1 MPTLVPGEDMRLNP
15 FFIRVKVTWQPS
27 LCLTVIGTLR
37 LSSVLMF
44 LIIKGKASKI
54 TQKLFHKKEA
64 AWKVRVSFNSG
75 IRFSCYFFSIP
86 SFFLFTASLREL
98 VKRPCWGMTFELLSL
113 YFLICL
119 FSSYMFFMILD
130 TASAEKKV
138 NFGFLLSCSLRLSK
152 RLNRKKK
159 LQKIY

>member
-1 MPTLVPGEDMRLNP
+1 
-15 FFIRVKVTWQPS
+15 
-27 LCLTVIGTLR
+27 
-37 LSSVLMF
+37 MF

-98 VKRPCWGMTFELLSL
+98 VKRPCWGRTFELLSL

-119 FSSYMFFMILD
+119 FSSYMFFYDFGHCVRGEKSKFWILIIVF
-130 TASAEKKV
+130 TKVIKTIKQKKKV
-138 NFGFLLSCSLRLSK
+138 TENTLMVLDCGINS
-152 RLNRKKK
+152 
-159 LQKIY
+159 IYCFSST